1 MNRKQ
6 LIIMFLALAVLGG
19 AGLVLMNRHDSSW
32 SAPQGKMGQKL
43 FPNLVLND
51 VGALHVAAAGDLHLA
66 AKDGLW
72 RVQER
77 AGYPADVSKIREL
90 FIKLSELK
98 ISQSEPI
105 GQTQLARM
113 DLLPPATGTNI
124 GTNSGTQVEIQ
135 DKQGK
140 TLQSLL
146 LGKKHFEQSSRPS
159 PYGDFA
165 NGRYVMLPDDH
176 KDLLLISDPLDSIE
190 VNPESWLDRDFFKVD
205 KIESISL
212 VSTNATNSWKLTRD
226 SESAPWVMSDAK
238 AGELLDSN
246 KVSSLAGTLSY
257 ASFVDAATNT
267 APAATGLDKPLAVTL
282 TTFDHFTYDLKIGN
296 KTPENNLYLTVAV
309 SADIPTNRV
318 AGKDEKP
325 EDKQKLDKEF
335 QDKTKTLQDKF
346 AKEKTFG
353 QWVYLVT
360 PGLVDPLIRD
370 RSQLFVEKKDEAS
383 AAGTNAAPTALPIP
397 DANMPGLLDIP
408 ANTNLPPAAAPK

>member
-6 LIIMFLALAVLGG
+6 LILIFLALVVLGG
-19 AGLVLMNRHDSSW
+19 AGLVLMNRHDNSW
-32 SAPQGKMGQKL
+32 SAPQGKMGRKL

-51 VGALHVAAAGDLHLA
+51 VGALHISAAGDLHLA
-66 AKDGLW
+66 VKDGVW

-77 AGYPADVSKIREL
+77 AGYPANVSQLREL
-90 FIKLSELK
+90 LIKLSELK

-113 DLLPPATGTNI
+113 DLLPPGQGTN
-124 GTNSGTQVEIQ
+124 TATQVEIQ

-159 PYGDFA
+159 PYGEFA
-165 NGRYVMLPDDH
+165 DGRYVMLPDDH

-190 VNPESWLDRDFFKVD
+190 VNPESWLDRDFFKVE
-205 KIESISL
+205 KVQSVSL
-212 VSTNATNSWKLTRD
+212 VSTNATNSWKLARE
-226 SESAPWVMSDAK
+226 SETAPWVLADTK
-238 AGELLDSN
+238 AGEMLDSN

-257 ASFVDAATNT
+257 ASFVDVASNT
-267 APAATGLDKPLAVTL
+267 APAATGLDKPLAVSL

-296 KTPENNLYLTVAV
+296 KTPENNLYMTVAV
-309 SADIPTNRV
+309 AADLPTNRV

-335 QDKTKTLQDKF
+335 QDKTKALQEKF
-346 AKEKTFG
+346 AKEKTFS

-360 PGLVDPLIRD
+360 PSLVDPLIRD
-370 RSQLFVEKKDEAS
+370 RSQLFVEKKEETPG
-383 AAGTNAAPTALPIP
+383 AATNTAPGVLPKP
-397 DANMPGLLDIP
+397 DAEMPGLLDIP
-408 ANTNLPPAAAPK
+408 ASTNTAPK

>member
-6 LIIMFLALAVLGG
+6 LILIFLALVVLGG

-51 VGALHVAAAGDLHLA
+51 VGALHISAAGDLHLA
-66 AKDGLW
+66 AKDGVW

-77 AGYPADVSKIREL
+77 AGYPANASQLREL

-113 DLLPPATGTNI
+113 DLLPPGPGTNTGTN
-124 GTNSGTQVEIQ
+124 TASLVEIQ

-159 PYGDFA
+159 PYGEFA

-190 VNPESWLDRDFFKVD
+190 VNPESWLDRDFFKVE
-205 KIESISL
+205 KVQSVSL
-212 VSTNATNSWKLTRD
+212 VSTNATNSWKLTRE
-226 SESAPWVMSDAK
+226 SESAPWVLADTK
-238 AGELLDSN
+238 AGEMLDSN

-257 ASFVDAATNT
+257 ASFVDVASNT
-267 APAATGLDKPLAVTL
+267 APAITGLDKPLAVTL

-309 SADIPTNRV
+309 AADIPANRV
-318 AGKDEKP
+318 AGTEEKP

-335 QDKTKTLQDKF
+335 QDKTKALQDKL
-346 AKEKTFG
+346 AKEKTFS

-360 PGLVDPLIRD
+360 PSLVDPLIRD
-370 RSQLFVEKKDEAS
+370 RSQLFVEKKEETP
-383 AAGTNAAPTALPIP
+383 AAGTNAAPGAILKP
-397 DANMPGLLDIP
+397 DAEMPGLLDIP
-408 ANTNLPPAAAPK
+408 AATNPPPAAAPK

>member
-1 MNRKQ
+1 
-6 LIIMFLALAVLGG
+6 
-19 AGLVLMNRHDSSW
+19 MNRHDNSW
-32 SAPQGKMGQKL
+32 SAPQGKMGRKL

-51 VGALHVAAAGDLHLA
+51 VGALHISAAGDLHLA
-66 AKDGLW
+66 VKDGVW

-77 AGYPADVSKIREL
+77 AGYPANVSQLREL
-90 FIKLSELK
+90 LIKLSELK

-113 DLLPPATGTNI
+113 DLLPPGQGTN
-124 GTNSGTQVEIQ
+124 TATQVEIQ

-159 PYGDFA
+159 PYGEFA
-165 NGRYVMLPDDH
+165 DGRYVMLPDDH

-190 VNPESWLDRDFFKVD
+190 VNPESWLDRDFFKVE
-205 KIESISL
+205 KVQSVSL
-212 VSTNATNSWKLTRD
+212 VSTNATNSWKLARE
-226 SESAPWVMSDAK
+226 SETAPWVLADTK
-238 AGELLDSN
+238 AGEMLDSN

-257 ASFVDAATNT
+257 ASFVDVASNT
-267 APAATGLDKPLAVTL
+267 APAATGLDKPLAVSL

-296 KTPENNLYLTVAV
+296 KTPENNLYMTVAV
-309 SADIPTNRV
+309 AADLPTNRV

-335 QDKTKTLQDKF
+335 QDKTKALQEKF
-346 AKEKTFG
+346 AKEKTFS

-360 PGLVDPLIRD
+360 PSLVDPLIRD
-370 RSQLFVEKKDEAS
+370 RSQLFVEKKEETPG
-383 AAGTNAAPTALPIP
+383 AATNTAPGVLPKP
-397 DANMPGLLDIP
+397 DAEMPGLLDIP
-408 ANTNLPPAAAPK
+408 ASTNTAPK